1 MIWKVKE
8 AQDKF
13 QELIGAADIEPQ
25 PIYNQDRMVA
35 VVIEPAT
42 FQRFLDWQQSQS
54 PVSLSTALTS
64 LRQICEE
71 EDYTLEAP
79 ARSDRA
85 NPFE

>member
-1 MIWKVKE
+1 
-8 AQDKF
+8 
-13 QELIGAADIEPQ
+13 
-25 PIYNQDRMVA
+25 

-71 EDYTLEAP
+71 ENYTLEIP
-79 ARSDRA
+79 ARNDRA

>member
-8 AQDKF
+8 AQAKF
-13 QELIGAADIEPQ
+13 QELIGAADTEPQ

-35 VVIEPAT
+35 VVIEPAI
-42 FQRFLDWQQSQS
+42 FQKFLDWQHSQS
-54 PVSLSTALTS
+54 PVSLSAALTS

-71 EDYTLEAP
+71 EDYILEIP
-79 ARSDRA
+79 ARRDRS

>member
-13 QELIGAADIEPQ
+13 QELIGAADTEPQ

-35 VVIEPAT
+35 VVIEPAI
-42 FQRFLDWQQSQS
+42 FQKFLDWQQSQS
-54 PVSLSTALTS
+54 PVSLWASFKS
-64 LRQICEE
+64 LQQMCEE
-71 EDYTLEAP
+71 EDYILEVP
-79 ARSDRA
+79 FRNDRS